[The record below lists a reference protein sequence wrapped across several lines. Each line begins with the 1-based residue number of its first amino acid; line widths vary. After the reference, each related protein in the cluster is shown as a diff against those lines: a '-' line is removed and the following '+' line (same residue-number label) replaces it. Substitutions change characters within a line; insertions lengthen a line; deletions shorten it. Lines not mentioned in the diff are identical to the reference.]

1 MTYFRLWDLLLP
13 NVRAQASRE
22 LSSGFALPASKAI
35 KKIIKEE
42 LKSIGNLEL
51 RAKML
56 DLHLIVISVFW
67 LIISGRGAFVPA
79 NLTCDQKIF
88 PAVMNSVRNRWF
100 VCDLYLIRF
109 SKYHW
114 ISVEENPPWE
124 AHIEEIS
131 KTISAGLLVLRRISP
146 TIPFETRWKLCT
158 KPGAH
163 MGSWQ
168 GSYRALLWLIRG

>member
-13 NVRAQASRE
+13 NVRTQASRR
-22 LSSGFALPASKAI
+22 LSSGFALLASNAI
-35 KKIIKEE
+35 KKIIKGE

-67 LIISGRGAFVPA
+67 WIISDRCAFVPA

-100 VCDLYLIRF
+100 LCDLYLIRF
-109 SKYHW
+109 SKYHG
-114 ISVEENPPWE
+114 ISVDENLSRE
-124 AHIEEIS
+124 AHIEEI
-131 KTISAGLLVLRRISP
+131 
-146 TIPFETRWKLCT
+146 
-158 KPGAH
+158 
-163 MGSWQ
+163 
-168 GSYRALLWLIRG
+168 